1 MGKKHK
7 GHSWKQS
14 CHGVLPASLSQ
25 SELDGVCDQKVR
37 NYIVKVANASV
48 GFSIA
53 PAGIADIA
61 GRERVSP
68 GEGLGLA

>member
-7 GHSWKQS
+7 GHSWKQP

-37 NYIVKVANASV
+37 NYIVKVANPQWD
-48 GFSIA
+48 FQLHLL
-53 PAGIADIA
+53 
-61 GRERVSP
+61 ELQTLL